1 MFMMH
6 IKASRRGVEEP
17 RPMGLKM
24 VFTFIKGCKNNNGNN
39 NRDGQRSAKAKIFTV
54 FTTENL

>member
-6 IKASRRGVEEP
+6 KKASRRGVEEP

-24 VFTFIKGCKNNNGNN
+24 VFTFIKGCKNNGNN
-39 NRDGQRSAKAKIFTV
+39 NGDGQRSAKAKIFTV